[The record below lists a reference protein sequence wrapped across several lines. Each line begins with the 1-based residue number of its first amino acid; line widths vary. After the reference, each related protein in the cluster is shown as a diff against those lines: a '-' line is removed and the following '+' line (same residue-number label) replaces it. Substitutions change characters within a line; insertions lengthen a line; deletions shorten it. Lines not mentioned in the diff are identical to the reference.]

1 MSQRVTGQKGLCREG
16 DQYMPCSRHLTP
28 TGSTVAL
35 IFNKNMLHVVCCLHV
50 TVARRCL
57 GPIQTWFKRVFPGIG
72 AGSIETVRVRDYGCG
87 WQSQASTHT
96 PELLTSQQPKSCA
109 YFQLFMPRMQLR
121 SCKPFSSRLPSLQ
134 LGHGIARFG
143 FRPASNSLRM
153 YVCTYVCMYVCIYIY
168 TCAYY
173 SGLSYKAHRGVT
185 SLFSVTQEAL
195 LETPAKEST
204 ARGFVVILINLAC
217 NGSKSELCH
226 AHSPSEAI
234 RASL

>member
-1 MSQRVTGQKGLCREG
+1 M
-16 DQYMPCSRHLTP
+16 
-28 TGSTVAL
+28 
-35 IFNKNMLHVVCCLHV
+35 
-50 TVARRCL
+50 L

-134 LGHGIARFG
+134 LGHGIARLAFDLH
-143 FRPASNSLRM
+143 RTAC
-153 YVCTYVCMYVCIYIY
+153 VCMCVHMDVCMYIYIY

>member
-1 MSQRVTGQKGLCREG
+1 MVADGKARPLRTPPNYSPLNSPSRAHTFSFSCRG
-16 DQYMPCSRHLTP
+16 CSSGVASPFQAACLPCSWVMALRGWL
-28 TGSTVAL
+28 ST
-35 IFNKNMLHVVCCLHV
+35 C
-50 TVARRCL
+50 
-57 GPIQTWFKRVFPGIG
+57 
-72 AGSIETVRVRDYGCG
+72 IE
-87 WQSQASTHT
+87 
-96 PELLTSQQPKSCA
+96 QPA
-109 YFQLFMPRMQLR
+109 
-121 SCKPFSSRLPSLQ
+121 
-134 LGHGIARFG
+134 
-143 FRPASNSLRM
+143 
-153 YVCTYVCMYVCIYIY
+153 YVCVYIWMYVCIYIY